1 MILRFLV
8 DESTG
13 YLVTNYLLD
22 AGYDAIS
29 VVDLFPRVSD
39 KDILAYAVQEDRI
52 VITNDKDFGDL
63 IFFAHLAHRGVI
75 LLRTEEHRPFARWRL
90 LEPAIQRYALRLQGA
105 FTVITNEGIRIR
117 Y

>member
-1 MILRFLV
+1 MSLRFLV

-13 YLVTNYLLD
+13 HLVARYLLE
-22 AGYDAIS
+22 AGHDAIA
-29 VVDLFPRVSD
+29 VATVLPQASD
-39 KDILAYAVQEDRI
+39 KAILAYAVQEDRI

-63 IFFAHLAHRGVI
+63 IFLAHLEHRGVI
-75 LLRTEEHRPFARWRL
+75 LLRSEDHRPTARWRML
-90 LEPAIQRYALRLQGA
+90 DDAILRYGARLGGA